1 VLASGNYATGVG
13 DLGTEN
19 YGNLDAVVVGAT
31 DRSGNVP
38 SYSSAPG
45 NAKWGLV
52 APGGSGTG
60 GADNNVI
67 STFPLSTGG
76 SGYASAAGTSMAAP
90 HVSGAVALLLAQGLS
105 PVAAVNR
112 LLATVD
118 KSSPCGRGCQGRLNV
133 AAAVGADA
141 TPATAVAAAPATV
154 PRTTVPKVTTT
165 TRPKV
170 TAPAPSTTSSTEP
183 PRSVQAADP
192 SQVALPLPLAGSRG
206 LSSSSSRNPL
216 VPAAAASLVVV
227 VGASVGGVGLRRLR
241 AA

>member
-1 VLASGNYATGVG
+1 
-13 DLGTEN
+13 
-19 YGNLDAVVVGAT
+19 
-31 DRSGNVP
+31 
-38 SYSSAPG
+38 
-45 NAKWGLV
+45 
-52 APGGSGTG
+52 
-60 GADNNVI
+60 
-67 STFPLSTGG
+67 
-76 SGYASAAGTSMAAP
+76 MAAP

-105 PVAAVNR
+105 PAAAVNR

-118 KSSPCGRGCQGRLNV
+118 KSSPCGRGCQGRLNA

-141 TPATAVAAAPATV
+141 TPATTAAPATV

-170 TAPAPSTTSSTEP
+170 TAPPPSTTSSTEP
-183 PRSVQAADP
+183 PRSAQAADP

-206 LSSSSSRNPL
+206 LSSSSSSRNPL